1 MKRSKTMK
9 EELTKRF
16 LDALKEYHSLGIA
29 EQIDYQKFYL
39 YSIITHSTAIE
50 GSTVTE
56 IENQLLFDEGI
67 TAKGRSLQEQM
78 MNLDLKAAYEHSM
91 QLARQHTDFSIE
103 MLKELSAIVMKN
115 TGVSYN
121 TAQGSFDASKG
132 DLRLV
137 GVTAGIGGRSY
148 QKVPAKL
155 AELCQLINRRRSEL
169 RAKLASTM
177 TSLDGGRP
185 KVNQRRQTL
194 LNDTD
199 IIEQY
204 LLSFDAHY
212 QLVTIHPW
220 VDGNGR
226 MSRLVMNHL
235 QYELGLV
242 PAKIIKEDK
251 AEYIL
256 ALVDSREQESLEP
269 FREFM
274 MEEHT
279 RNITKEID
287 AFKKSQDADFV
298 DFRHDSAVQ
307 ASLTALTA
315 PSVDPIKAA
324 SDPINLFDDPIK
336 QKLYQAVLQDGTL
349 NYADY
354 AAQIGVS
361 EATVKRRLRELKND
375 GVIIRVGSNKT
386 GHWEVLN
393 HK

>member
-1 MKRSKTMK
+1 MDN
-9 EELTKRF
+9 ELTKRF

-78 MNLDLKAAYEHSM
+78 MNLDLKAAYERSM
-91 QLARQHTDFSIE
+91 QLAHQHTDFSIE

-115 TGVSYN
+115 TGASYN

-148 QKVPAKL
+148 MNYQKVPTKL
-155 AELCQLINRRRSEL
+155 TELCQL
-169 RAKLASTM
+169 
-177 TSLDGGRP
+177 
-185 KVNQRRQTL
+185 VNQRRHTL
-194 LNDTD
+194 LKSTD
-199 IIEQY
+199 IVEQY

-242 PAKIIKEDK
+242 PVKIVKEDK
-251 AEYIL
+251 AEYIQ

-279 RNITKEID
+279 KNITKEIE
-287 AFKKSQDADFV
+287 AFKKSQNE
-298 DFRHDSAVQ
+298 
-307 ASLTALTA
+307 
-315 PSVDPIKAA
+315 DPIKVS
-324 SDPINLFDDPIK
+324 SDPIKSFSDPIK
-336 QKLYQAVLQDGTL
+336 QQLYQAVLQEGSL
-349 NYADY
+349 NYAEY
-354 AAQIGVS
+354 AAQIGIS
-361 EATVKRRLRELKND
+361 EATVKRRLGELKKE
-375 GVIIRVGSNKT
+375 GIIIRVGSNKT